1 MTELTKE
8 NLLDNFAIEAMKTLI
23 VKRDNDSRDAY
34 RMAGDAY
41 FIAERMLE
49 QREKILS
56 QWEIDKEVVQKT
68 NEEIERDSIDNL
80 CLTIRAQNC
89 LEAEGIITLTQLQK
103 CTEGRLLRIKNLG
116 RKSLE
121 EIIEQM
127 DLLGYR
133 LRDYT

>member
-56 QWEIDKEVVQKT
+56 QWVLDKEVVRKT

-89 LEAEGIITLTQLQK
+89 LRAEGIITITQLQK
-103 CTEGRLLRIKNLG
+103 CTEGRLMKIKNLG
-116 RKSLE
+116 RKSLS

-127 DLLGYR
+127 ASLGYR